1 MVPPEHAL
9 GRRRLDGT
17 AALRRSR
24 SDSWPSRHPVLAAGA
39 AAAVAIAVI
48 PLIYLI
54 ARTAEY
60 SPAVLLDQLGTPRI
74 ARLASTSLSLVAVA
88 TSLCLVIGVSLAVL
102 VTRTRLP
109 GRKALAVAAALP
121 LAIPSYVAAFGWSSL
136 AELVDPL
143 GSFEGF
149 GAAVFVITMVS
160 YPYVYLPVCA
170 ALLGLDPAQEDAAR
184 SLGLPPAK
192 VFVRITARQIL
203 PATASGALLCAL
215 YVLADFGAVS
225 ILRVDTFTRA
235 IFTSFNLGFDRL
247 GAVSLSSILLA
258 MTVVVL
264 LAEGRFRRTKTL
276 YSKLGPGTRRPAG
289 LIELGPFAGPASTFA
304 WILVAIAVGGPLSA
318 LALWSAQGVSRPG
331 SLAELSMA
339 FMGSVSAAGAGAL
352 FTTLLA
358 IPLGFLIAGSRSRVA
373 RLMERLVYL
382 AHSLPGIVVGLSV
395 VYLGINLAS
404 GLYQTQW
411 LLTLAYATL
420 FLPLAVGPIV
430 AAAALTPPQ
439 VEEAALSLG
448 KTPLSVF
455 FRVSLPLALP
465 GVASGALM
473 VLLTSVKELPAT
485 LMLRPT
491 GFETLAT
498 RLWTY
503 TSVESYAAAAPYAA
517 LLVILAIAPTWIL
530 VARVFK
536 EPK

>member
-1 MVPPEHAL
+1 MVPPRPVL
-9 GRRRLDGT
+9 GRRRFNSA

-24 SDSWPSRHPVLAAGA
+24 SGSWPSRHPALAAGA
-39 AAAVAIAVI
+39 VAAVTIALI
-48 PLIYLI
+48 PVIYLV

-60 SPAVLLDQLGTPRI
+60 SPAVLLEQLGTPRM
-74 ARLASTSLSLVAVA
+74 ARLAATSLGLVASSTA
-88 TSLCLVIGVSLAVL
+88 LCLVIGVSLAVL

-109 GRKALAVAAALP
+109 GRRWLAVAAALP

-136 AELVDPL
+136 AALVDPL
-143 GSFEGF
+143 GTFSGL
-149 GAAVFVITMVS
+149 GAAVFVITLVS

-170 ALLGLDPAQEDAAR
+170 ALLAVDPAQEDAAR
-184 SLGLPPAK
+184 SLGLPPSK
-192 VFVRITARQIL
+192 VFLRITARQIL
-203 PATASGALLCAL
+203 PATASGALLCSL

-235 IFTSFNLGFDRL
+235 VFTSFNMGYDRL

-258 MTVVVL
+258 ATVLVL
-264 LAEGRFRRTKTL
+264 LVEGRFRRTRTR
-276 YSKLGPGTRRPAG
+276 YAKLGPGSRRPVG
-289 LIELGPFAGPASTFA
+289 LIDLGRLAGPASALA
-304 WILVAIAVGGPLSA
+304 WLVVAVALGGPLSA
-318 LALWSAQGVSRPG
+318 LALWSVQGVSRPG
-331 SLAELSMA
+331 SLAELGAA
-339 FMGSVSAAGAGAL
+339 FLGSVSGAGLGAL

-358 IPLGFLIAGSRSRVA
+358 IPLGLMIAGSRSSLA
-373 RLMERLVYL
+373 RLMERTVYW

-395 VYLGINLAS
+395 VYLGINLVP

-411 LLTLAYATL
+411 LLTLAYGTL
-420 FLPLAVGPIV
+420 YLPLAVGPIV

-439 VEEAALSLG
+439 VEEAAQSLG
-448 KTPLSVF
+448 KRPAAVF

-473 VLLTSVKELPAT
+473 VLLTAVKELPAT

-517 LLVILAIAPTWIL
+517 LLVILAITPTWIL
-530 VARVFK
+530 VSRVFK
-536 EPK
+536 EPR

>member
-1 MVPPEHAL
+1 M
-9 GRRRLDGT
+9 
-17 AALRRSR
+17 
-24 SDSWPSRHPVLAAGA
+24 LAAGA

-184 SLGLPPAK
+184 SLGLPPVK